1 MIYPSEWA
9 EGMEYVKPPWEG
21 GAGYIGEPNWMKQF
35 NHGHF
40 GRHDLERWA
49 RVRCFSALWDPAQ
62 DTDI

>member
-1 MIYPSEWA
+1 
-9 EGMEYVKPPWEG
+9 MEYVKPPWEG

-35 NHGHF
+35 NQGHF